1 MANKWELPWYDGPHY
16 LFILRG
22 REVKLKFTYLQKVIS
37 SSKWLLKWSTEM
49 GVRNSEFSICGD
61 EVEEKLNSSS
71 YLSLSFFFSQI
82 LQNFYEKKINIHKSV
97 SPCCHS
103 ISSTIYC
110 SSKKKKKK
118 IYIWLISWKI
128 DILLPV

>member
-71 YLSLSFFFSQI
+71 YLSLSFFFFTNLAKFLREKNKYTQI
-82 LQNFYEKKINIHKSV
+82 CFSLLPLYFVDNLLFVEEKR
-97 SPCCHS
+97 
-103 ISSTIYC
+103 
-110 SSKKKKKK
+110 KK